1 MFKTSLLLMPILA
14 ITLTANTLPNFKE
27 DFSTKVRRTIPNS
40 AKELF
45 SFATIVKNAT
55 PSVVNISTEKNI
67 RVAQEN
73 PLNQLFNDPFFNE
86 LFGMRQ
92 YKNIPKERKS
102 KSLGSGVIISANG
115 YILTNNH
122 VVLGADKILVN
133 TENGK
138 SYHAKIIGTDEKT
151 DIAII
156 KIDGDNL
163 PAITF
168 ANSDGVDVGD
178 IVLAIGNPFGIGTTV
193 TQGIVSALGRNHVGI
208 NDYEDFIQTDAAINP
223 GNSGGALID
232 SRGFLV
238 GINSAIISKSGG
250 NNGIGFAIPSN
261 MAKHIT
267 ISLIKSGHVIRGYLG
282 VSIKDIDTKY
292 SKLYG
297 VESGAFV
304 VEVSKNSAA
313 KRAGLKSGDIIV
325 KIDNKDIKNSADL
338 RNYISLQ
345 SNGTKI
351 RIRIYRDGEFTN
363 LSTTLS
369 QREEQN
375 VALNDVQSLK
385 GLKLS
390 LNSASLTQKYRLSV
404 NNGIVVTSV
413 EKKSNAQIHGF
424 REGDVIIAAKTV
436 KTRKFIPLKS
446 IEEFKKLLDSGD
458 GSALIRLVRG
468 DIVITTTLY

>member
-1 MFKTSLLLMPILA
+1 MYKSALLFAPVLA

-27 DFSTKVRRTIPNS
+27 DTSTKVRRIVPNS

-45 SFATIVKNAT
+45 SFSYVVKKAT
-55 PSVVNISTEKNI
+55 PSVVNISTEKSI
-67 RVAQEN
+67 RTNGDN

-92 YKNIPKERKS
+92 YKSVPKEKKS
-102 KSLGSGVIISANG
+102 KSLGSGVIISKDG

-122 VVLGADKILVN
+122 VVLGADKVLVN
-133 TENGK
+133 TADGK
-138 SYHAKIIGTDEKT
+138 SYQAKIIGTDEKT

-156 KIDGDNL
+156 KIEGNNF
-163 PAITF
+163 PSVTF
-168 ANSDGVDVGD
+168 ANSDAIDVGD

-193 TQGIVSALGRNHVGI
+193 TQGIISALGRNHVGI

-238 GINSAIISKSGG
+238 GINSAIISRSGG

-261 MAKHIT
+261 MAKHIM
-267 ISLIKSGHVIRGYLG
+267 ISLIESGRVIRGYLG
-282 VSIKDIDTKY
+282 VSIKDIDTKH

-297 VESGAFV
+297 VASGAFV

-313 KRAGLKSGDIIV
+313 QRAGLKSGDIIV
-325 KIDNKDIKNSADL
+325 RIDSKEIRNSADL
-338 RNYISLQ
+338 RNYVSLQ
-345 SNGTKI
+345 ANNAEV

-363 LSTTLS
+363 LTTKLS
-369 QREEQN
+369 KRQEEN
-375 VALNDVQSLK
+375 IALEEVKSLK
-385 GLKLS
+385 GLRLS
-390 LNSASLTQKYRLSV
+390 LNSTPLKQKYRL
-404 NNGIVVTSV
+404 NTDDGIVVTSI
-413 EKKSNAQIHGF
+413 EKNSNAQVHGF

-436 KTRKFIPLKS
+436 KTRKFIQLNS
-446 IEEFKKLLDSGD
+446 IEQFKKLLESGD
-458 GSALIRLVRG
+458 GSALIRLLRG
-468 DIVITTTLY
+468 DIIITTTLY

>member
-1 MFKTSLLLMPILA
+1 MFKSSLLFTSLLA

-27 DFSTKVRRTIPNS
+27 DSSSKVRRTVPTS
-40 AKELF
+40 EKELF
-45 SFATIVKNAT
+45 SFAPIVKKAT
-55 PSVVNISTEKNI
+55 PSVVNISTEKSI
-67 RVAQEN
+67 RVTQDN

-92 YKNIPKERKS
+92 YKSIPKERKS
-102 KSLGSGVIISANG
+102 KSLGSGVIISKNG

-133 TENGK
+133 TANGK
-138 SYHAKIIGTDEKT
+138 SYQAKVIGTDEKT

-156 KIDGDNL
+156 KIDGENF

-168 ANSDGVDVGD
+168 TNSDGVEVGD
-178 IVLAIGNPFGIGTTV
+178 VVLAIGNPFGIGTTV

-232 SRGFLV
+232 SRGYLV

-267 ISLIKSGHVIRGYLG
+267 ISLIQSGRVIRGYLG
-282 VSIKDIDTKY
+282 VSIKDIDTKH

-304 VEVSKNSAA
+304 IEVSKNSAA
-313 KRAGLKSGDIIV
+313 KKAGLKSGDIIV
-325 KIDNKDIKNSADL
+325 KIDNKEIKNSADL
-338 RNYISLQ
+338 RNYVSLQ
-345 SNGTKI
+345 ENGKQV

-363 LSTTLS
+363 LSTALS
-369 QREEQN
+369 QRAQEN
-375 VALNDVQSLK
+375 VSLDDVQSLR

-390 LNSASLTQKYRLSV
+390 LNSTSLTKKYRLSI
-404 NNGIVVTSV
+404 NDGIVVTSV

-436 KTRKFIPLKS
+436 KTRKFIPVNS
-446 IEEFKKLLDSGD
+446 IERFKKLLDSGD